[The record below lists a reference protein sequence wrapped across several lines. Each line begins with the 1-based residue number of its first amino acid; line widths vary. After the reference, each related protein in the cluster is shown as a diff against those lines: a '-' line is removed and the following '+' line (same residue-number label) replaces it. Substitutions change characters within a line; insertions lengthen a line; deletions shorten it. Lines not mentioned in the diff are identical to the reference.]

1 MIGVGNLFLDL
12 VVLGVSNLDNVFIV
26 DMMNFEFLEVLFVL
40 VDVNFVFD
48 KVIFLFNFISIGI

>member
-1 MIGVGNLFLDL
+1 MVGVGNLFLDL

-48 KVIFLFNFISIGI
+48 KVIFLFNFISIGM

>member
-1 MIGVGNLFLDL
+1 MVGVGNLILDL

>member
-1 MIGVGNLFLDL
+1 MVGVGNLFLDL
-12 VVLGVSNLDNVFIV
+12 VVFGVSNLDNVFIV

-48 KVIFLFNFISIGI
+48 KVIFLFNFISIVI

>member
-1 MIGVGNLFLDL
+1 MVGVGNLFLDL

-48 KVIFLFNFISIGI
+48 KVIFLFNFISIVI

>member
-1 MIGVGNLFLDL
+1 MVGVGNLFLDL
-12 VVLGVSNLDNVFIV
+12 VVLGVSKLDNVFIV

-48 KVIFLFNFISIGI
+48 KVIFLFNFISIVI

>member
-1 MIGVGNLFLDL
+1 MVGVGNLFLDL

>member
-1 MIGVGNLFLDL
+1 MVGVGNLFMDL